1 MPVYSPARVDL
12 DLGPIDPASALEA
25 WMKLEGADKGFLLEN
40 VGEGRVRIGVG
51 PFEVLRITKGRAYLE
66 KNGKKRPLSGDPV
79 TAAGKW
85 VSGFKVK
92 GEVKPFSN
100 GIVGWLGY
108 ELVRFLET
116 KIKTK
121 ELGDEGVLM
130 AFPAMVLISK
140 KKVTL
145 WTLRGDGKR
154 LARRLEGVWRG
165 LPKGEIRKAESVGA
179 PEGTM
184 GKSAF
189 LNAVKRIKSHIRAG
203 DIFQCVISER
213 FSVRNEESP
222 IDLYRRL
229 RAVSPSPY
237 NFYFRDGEKSYLG
250 ASPEMLV
257 KVEGGRVETCPIAG
271 TRPRGKGAHDKRLE
285 KALLA
290 SPKERAEHLMLVD
303 LGRNDLGKVCA
314 PGTVE
319 VSSFM
324 KVRRFSHVM
333 HLVSTVE
340 GRIEKGKTAWDA
352 LKACFPAGT
361 VSGAPKVRAMEI
373 ISELETTPR
382 GFYSGAFLQHDFQG
396 NLDSCIALRS
406 VQKKG
411 GRAVFRAGAGIVAD
425 SRPEAEYQE
434 VRNKLAAARRA
445 LGAA

>member
-1 MPVYSPARVDL
+1 
-12 DLGPIDPASALEA
+12 
-25 WMKLEGADKGFLLEN
+25 MKLEGTDKGFLLEN

-51 PFEVLRITKGRAYLE
+51 PFEIFRIRKGKAFIER
-66 KNGKKRPLSGDPV
+66 NGKKRMVAGDPL

-92 GEVKPFSN
+92 GNAPAFSN

-108 ELVRFLET
+108 ELVRFLEP
-116 KIKTK
+116 KVLTK
-121 ELGDEGVLM
+121 ELDEEGVLM

-140 KKVTL
+140 EKVTL
-145 WTLRGDGKR
+145 WTLWGGVDRR
-154 LARRLEGVWRG
+154 ARRLEGVWGG
-165 LPKGEIRKAESVGA
+165 LPKGEVRKVESVG
-179 PEGTM
+179 PPVGTM
-184 GKSAF
+184 GKKNF
-189 LNAVKRIKSHIRAG
+189 LNGVKRIKEHIRAG
-203 DIFQCVISER
+203 DIFQCVLSER
-213 FSVRNEESP
+213 FSARNGEPP

-237 NFYFRDGEKSYLG
+237 NFYFKDGDKSYLG

-257 KVEGGRVETCPIAG
+257 KVEGGRAQTHPIAG
-271 TRPRGKGAHDKRLE
+271 TRPRGLSEAQDKKLE

-314 PGTVE
+314 PGTVG

-340 GRIEKGKTAWDA
+340 GRLERGLTAWDA

-373 ISELETTPR
+373 IAELESTPR

-406 VQKKG
+406 VQKQG

-434 VRNKLAAARRA
+434 VRNKLAAARKA